1 MRSVGHGVQWT
12 SHVSPRTTL
21 TAAVMA
27 IALLLPAFAADPAP
41 AAAATDY
48 ILMSRAALMARPVTG
63 TPWRNLKA
71 VADGSLG
78 TPNLCDQNSR
88 HHLRTLAAA
97 LVYARTGVA
106 SYGAKARGG
115 VIAAIKTLR
124 VGCDN
129 ATLALGRQLTAYVL
143 AANFADMTGSS
154 DVTFRAFLSTIVRRI
169 IGGHGVW
176 DSLYHTHIRS
186 ATNWGAYAGAATDR
200 HEPLPGQT
208 RRRRGCLQGDPR
220 LPRRACRLQ
229 VLGPAQLGGPV
240 VVVCADQL
248 HAGQRDVP
256 KGRAPRRWRG
266 RGRHQSRR

>member
-1 MRSVGHGVQWT
+1 MAEPQGASPTGVSGRRACAT
-12 SHVSPRTTL
+12 RT
-21 TAAVMA
+21 
-27 IALLLPAFAADPAP
+27 P
-41 AAAATDY
+41 
-48 ILMSRAALMARPVTG
+48 G
-63 TPWRNLKA
+63 
-71 VADGSLG
+71 
-78 TPNLCDQNSR
+78 

-169 IGGHGVW
+169 VGGHGVW

-186 ATNWGAYAGAATDR
+186 ATNWGAYAGAARIATSLYLGNTADVAAASKV
-200 HEPLPGQT
+200 T
-208 RRRRGCLQGDPR
+208 RGFLGE
-220 LPRRACRLQ
+220 RAAYN

-248 HAGQRDVP
+248 HAGQRDLP
-256 KGRAPRRWRG
+256 KSRAPRRWRG
-266 RGRHQSRR
+266 RGRPQSRG

>member
-1 MRSVGHGVQWT
+1 
-12 SHVSPRTTL
+12 
-21 TAAVMA
+21 
-27 IALLLPAFAADPAP
+27 
-41 AAAATDY
+41 
-48 ILMSRAALMARPVTG
+48 MARPVTG

-71 VADGSLG
+71 VADGGLG

-88 HHLRTLAAA
+88 HHLRD
-97 LVYARTGVA
+97 ARRRA
-106 SYGAKARGG
+106 RLCADRRRILWREARGG

-169 IGGHGVW
+169 VGGHGVW

-186 ATNWGAYAGAATDR
+186 ATNWGAYAGAARIATSLYLGNTADVAAASKVTRGFLGERAAYKFWDR
-200 HEPLPGQT
+200 LSF
-208 RRRRGCLQGDPR
+208 
-220 LPRRACRLQ
+220 
-229 VLGPAQLGGPV
+229 GGPV

-248 HAGQRDVP
+248 HAGQRDLP
-256 KGRAPRRWRG
+256 KSRAPRRWRC
-266 RGRHQSRR
+266 RGRPQSRR